1 MSDLDDQEQWE
12 EVKRW
17 LRQNLP
23 WILAGV
29 AIGIGGL
36 IGWRSWE
43 ARQVRLAEEAGT
55 RFEQAVD
62 AFNRADRT
70 RAFTLV
76 DELTRDYANTPYAD
90 LAVLVAAR
98 SHVESNE
105 LDKAVERLTA
115 VMNDSK
121 DSELRLVSRLR
132 LARVQSAQG
141 KHDEA
146 LATLNAGQPGKFE
159 PRYAEARGD
168 ILFAKGDSSGA
179 LAAYQ
184 AARRSGDEAVV
195 DLELLDLKIR
205 DLGGSPMVAQ
215 QPRPAESAAA
225 PTP

>member
-121 DSELRLVSRLR
+121 DPELRLVSRLR

-146 LATLNAGQPGKFE
+146 QATLNAGQPGKFE

-205 DLGGSPMVAQ
+205 DLGGSPVVAQ
-215 QPRPAESAAA
+215 QPGPAESAAA

>member
-1 MSDLDDQEQWE
+1 VSDLDDQEQWE
-12 EVKRW
+12 AVKAW

-115 VMNDSK
+115 VMNNSK
-121 DSELRLVSRLR
+121 DPELRLVARLR
-132 LARVQSAQG
+132 LARVQSALG

-146 LATLNAGQPGKFE
+146 LTTLAAGQPGKFE

-168 ILFAKGDSSGA
+168 ILFAKGDPSGA
-179 LAAYQ
+179 LKAYQ
-184 AARRSGDEAVV
+184 EARRTGDEAVV

-205 DLGGSPMVAQ
+205 DLGGSPTVAQ
-215 QPRPAESAAA
+215 QPAPAESAAA
-225 PTP
+225 PAP